1 MITFILNVFV
11 FFFLQPE
18 WKLADPICTFLFS
31 VLVLFTT
38 LTILKDILMVLM
50 EGKYKGVNSR
60 DCIIEWISEH
70 FL

>member
-11 FFFLQPE
+11 FFLQPE

-50 EGKYKGVNSR
+50 EGKYKGVKSR
-60 DCIIEWISEH
+60 DCIIEWISED